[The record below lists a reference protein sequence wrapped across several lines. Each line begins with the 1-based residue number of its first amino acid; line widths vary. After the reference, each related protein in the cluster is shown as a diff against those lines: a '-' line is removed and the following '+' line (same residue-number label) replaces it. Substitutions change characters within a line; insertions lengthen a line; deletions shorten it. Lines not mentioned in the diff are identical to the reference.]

1 MSAAPGGRRGRRA
14 AGAGAGPRARP
25 PTQTARP
32 RAPATPPDARRRHG
46 QAGPAPPGG
55 ETAGP
60 GERVRAG
67 SGEAASGRGFRSTAR
82 MPWQEAARRQKMSA
96 DGGRHTRTRF
106 RHTVD
111 GTHED
116 RGTHARHTDT
126 LRPYKQKHKALVA
139 PLSRYRSHARVSGR
153 VSQYQSQA
161 ALDLAITS
169 RTASIATRRWRRCH
183 QARTP

>member
-1 MSAAPGGRRGRRA
+1 MCDERCAGRPARAPGRA
-14 AGAGAGPRARP
+14 PAPRP
-25 PTQTARP
+25 RP
-32 RAPATPPDARRRHG
+32 RAPARPRPPRTRVEDTGRQGRRRR
-46 QAGPAPPGG
+46 GG
-55 ETAGP
+55 RRQDQESAS
-60 GERVRAG
+60 ER
-67 SGEAASGRGFRSTAR
+67 AAAKRGLFRSTAR